1 MCRRSVGGTS
11 TWATYN
17 QRSIWICLGIPNKPT
32 KHFFFCSFCSL
43 INFIAAN
50 EWLLITVGS
59 LTHDLQLWD
68 TSQLFHTESWDRKI
82 SLGKDKQAVQGSVLG
97 KSEMELLK
105 ESLTVTLISKS
116 TNTTTAQNVAWRSLK
131 KHWEHAQ
138 VSLYTVERDG
148 EKNICVDMTVHK
160 RWWYIRCISKKKQV
174 NPLGLFLAYIF
185 LGRDFVCKKNHG
197 FFRLSLL
204 QHLNQGRRG
213 LDTGH
218 NWWPSGRFTD
228 GFLFFHNLRSET
240 LQNPNTK

>member
-1 MCRRSVGGTS
+1 M
-11 TWATYN
+11 
-17 QRSIWICLGIPNKPT
+17 SIDGSDFFTQISHFSQCVAEVWEEHLLGQHIINAASEFVWGSPNKPT
-32 KHFFFCSFCSL
+32 RHFFFCSFCSL

-82 SLGKDKQAVQGSVLG
+82 SLGKDKQVVQGSVPG

-148 EKNICVDMTVHK
+148 EKKHMCRYDST
-160 RWWYIRCISKKKQV
+160 
-174 NPLGLFLAYIF
+174 
-185 LGRDFVCKKNHG
+185 
-197 FFRLSLL
+197 
-204 QHLNQGRRG
+204 
-213 LDTGH
+213 
-218 NWWPSGRFTD
+218 
-228 GFLFFHNLRSET
+228 
-240 LQNPNTK
+240 